1 VAAIKVTPVTLAFKD
16 IWYSVPDP
24 SNPRETI
31 DLLQG
36 VTGFAAPGTMT
47 ALMGSSGAGKTTLMD
62 VIAGRK
68 TGGKIRGQILFNG
81 HPASRLAVRRCTG
94 YCEQMDI
101 HSEATTIREALVF
114 SAFLR
119 LPSDVPDSAKLSAV
133 SECLNLLDLNPIADQ
148 IIRGS
153 STEQMKRVTIGVE
166 LAAQPSVLFLDEPTS
181 GLDARSA
188 KRIMDGVRR
197 VADSGRTIVCTIH
210 QPSQEVFQVFD
221 RLLLLKRGGET
232 VFYGDIGDECVNLI
246 SYFEAMPNTTPI
258 SHGYN
263 PATWMLECIGA
274 GVGSSGAQSGST
286 PNFAELFKQSELK
299 MSLDEAMKKDG
310 VGLPSKELEPIKF
323 SSTYA
328 ATSAVQMR
336 LLVKRFFDMY
346 WRTASYNLTRLAI
359 SVMLAL
365 IFGIIY
371 LGADYESYQG
381 VNSGVGM
388 IFVTTLFNA
397 MISFNSG
404 LPIACEERAAFYREQ
419 ASQMYH
425 PFWYF
430 VGATLAEIPYVFTA
444 SLCFTA
450 IFLPMVGF
458 PGFVNGVLYWINVS
472 LIILV
477 MTYIGQFLA
486 YVAPSLDVAMTMGA
500 LMSSIQGLFM
510 GFNPPA
516 SSIPTAYKWIYHLT
530 PQRYIMGNLVA
541 IALGDCPTPG
551 GDELG
556 CKTLQNAPVS
566 LGTITVRQYVE
577 LVFGMHHSD
586 IGKNIGIIF
595 GFILGFR
602 LLAYLALRYINH
614 QKR

>member
-1 VAAIKVTPVTLAFKD
+1 
-16 IWYSVPDP
+16 
-24 SNPRETI
+24 
-31 DLLQG
+31 
-36 VTGFAAPGTMT
+36 
-47 ALMGSSGAGKTTLMD
+47 
-62 VIAGRK
+62 
-68 TGGKIRGQILFNG
+68 
-81 HPASRLAVRRCTG
+81 
-94 YCEQMDI
+94 
-101 HSEATTIREALVF
+101 
-114 SAFLR
+114 
-119 LPSDVPDSAKLSAV
+119 
-133 SECLNLLDLNPIADQ
+133 
-148 IIRGS
+148 
-153 STEQMKRVTIGVE
+153 MKRVTIGVE

-430 VGATLAEIPYVFTA
+430 VGATLAEIPYVVAAALLFTVV
-444 SLCFTA
+444 
-450 IFLPMVGF
+450 FLPMVGF